1 MHDDHV
7 MSLAQLREFVKLS
20 NSATFS
26 RVNVEESY
34 QWVGRTLGKFRY
46 QRLQKKEK
54 SVVKKYLMMV
64 TGYSD
69 TQIDRLIF
77 KKKVSG
83 GIQKKE
89 RTQPVFTRIYTSEDI
104 ALLLD
109 IDNAESRRTGGAVK
123 QTCRDMY
130 HIYGDVRFERLANI
144 SVSHIYNL
152 RGSRQYESASLTYHK
167 TNPSQ
172 VDIGVRGKP
181 IPNGIPGF
189 LRVDSVHQGDSG
201 KEKGVYYVHLVDE
214 VAQWDITCAVEA
226 ISEHFLIPALEEA
239 LGSHP
244 CVIQNFHSDNG
255 SEYINHMVARL
266 LEKLLV
272 SQTKSRSRHTNDN
285 ALVECKNGALTRK
298 HLGYAHIPRQFAPLI
313 HDWLRDFFNP
323 YASFHRQCAFAT
335 EVVGEKGKIKK
346 VYNTHMTPV
355 QKLLSIQ
362 DIEKYLKPGV
372 TKESLVARMME
383 KTHLQAAQD
392 MQAAKDVLF
401 KQIRQQMLK

>member
-189 LRVDSVHQGDSG
+189 LRGI
-201 KEKGVYYVHLVDE
+201 GV
-214 VAQWDITCAVEA
+214 
-226 ISEHFLIPALEEA
+226 
-239 LGSHP
+239 
-244 CVIQNFHSDNG
+244 
-255 SEYINHMVARL
+255 
-266 LEKLLV
+266 
-272 SQTKSRSRHTNDN
+272 RHI
-285 ALVECKNGALTRK
+285 K
-298 HLGYAHIPRQFAPLI
+298 HTVFM
-313 HDWLRDFFNP
+313 
-323 YASFHRQCAFAT
+323 S
-335 EVVGEKGKIKK
+335 
-346 VYNTHMTPV
+346 
-355 QKLLSIQ
+355 
-362 DIEKYLKPGV
+362 
-372 TKESLVARMME
+372 
-383 KTHLQAAQD
+383 
-392 MQAAKDVLF
+392 
-401 KQIRQQMLK
+401 